1 MFNPKT
7 ILSRIM
13 HIEPKR
19 RQSIVSLITILGLT
33 IIGFIST
40 MYFAHTVSKDIL
52 GIYYLFL
59 AYYGILNL
67 IGDAGFGGAT
77 VKRISEGKDQNQFF
91 SAFIMLRVLLLTIS
105 ITALLVARPLLM
117 DLDQH
122 GMFYWLMIAL
132 VIGVFFSI
140 VSNGNYGSG
149 KVGINQTCG
158 FLNSAIRIIIQVIA
172 VFLGYYAVG
181 LAGGFVFGMIA
192 GTIISQRFLN
202 LHITSF
208 KSYHLKSLFSFS
220 FWIFLSSSGLLV
232 FGYMDTI
239 LIGYFLDNTD
249 VAVYR
254 IAFQLTTAATFT
266 TLAIRTVL
274 YPNISNWSAHNQY
287 SRIEYSLTKGFT
299 YSLLLAL
306 PVFVG
311 GLLLGDRLLYFF
323 YGASFVQGTQAL
335 YILLAAQVANVFMF
349 LQTMCLNAMNRPK
362 DSFKITAVAS
372 IANILMNLILIP
384 DLGITGASIATLLSI
399 TLNAVL
405 AYYILRKII
414 KVQVEYSSLRN
425 ILISLAVMGMFIGIY
440 CLIVPLST
448 VWLTLI
454 PILVGG
460 IIYGV
465 ILIKLD
471 KKIYNELQDIL
482 VKMGIVSP
490 Q

>member
-1 MFNPKT
+1 
-7 ILSRIM
+7 
-13 HIEPKR
+13 
-19 RQSIVSLITILGLT
+19 
-33 IIGFIST
+33 
-40 MYFAHTVSKDIL
+40 
-52 GIYYLFL
+52 
-59 AYYGILNL
+59 
-67 IGDAGFGGAT
+67 
-77 VKRISEGKDQNQFF
+77 
-91 SAFIMLRVLLLTIS
+91 
-105 ITALLVARPLLM
+105 
-117 DLDQH
+117 
-122 GMFYWLMIAL
+122 
-132 VIGVFFSI
+132 
-140 VSNGNYGSG
+140 
-149 KVGINQTCG
+149 
-158 FLNSAIRIIIQVIA
+158 
-172 VFLGYYAVG
+172 
-181 LAGGFVFGMIA
+181 
-192 GTIISQRFLN
+192 
-202 LHITSF
+202 
-208 KSYHLKSLFSFS
+208 
-220 FWIFLSSSGLLV
+220 
-232 FGYMDTI
+232 
-239 LIGYFLDNTD
+239 
-249 VAVYR
+249 
-254 IAFQLTTAATFT
+254 LTTAATFT